1 MAVTTSTTNLAHP
14 YMAGRIPRDFIDDLL
29 ARTDIVEV
37 VNRRVPLKKKGRE
50 YAACCPFHSEKTPS
64 FFVNREK
71 QFYHCFGCGAH
82 GSAIGFLMEYD
93 HLDFISAV
101 ETLATDLGLEVPR
114 EGGVDDRPRENLQ
127 PLYKLLAD
135 AAAWYQQMLKEHP
148 NAIDYLKQRGL
159 SGEIARDFM
168 IGYAPAGWTHLL
180 DHFAGKYDH
189 NLLTKAGL
197 TSQSDSGRIYDK
209 FRDRIMFPIRDRR
222 GRVIAFGGRVT
233 GQGEPKY
240 LNSPETPVFNKSATL
255 YGLYEALRAPGRP
268 ERLIIVEGYM
278 DVVALAQNGIRNAVA
293 TLGTATTAEHVR
305 QLFQLVSRVVFCFD
319 GDRAG
324 REAAWRALGNSM
336 GALRD
341 GKEVDFL
348 FLPESD
354 DPDSYVRR
362 EGKAAFEQLVDTATP
377 LSAYLLETLKGRHD
391 VTTME
396 GRTALMLEAR
406 QQLKPLHEGLLRSQ
420 IETALEQ
427 LTQIPKEKRTLANPP
442 PRRTRQGTLHITPMR
457 LVIAGLLQQPA
468 LAELANERLDPMI
481 EALPGFELL
490 DRILRML
497 REKPELTPAMLVER
511 FRETPYAGIVDRLA
525 SWHPPIQSDEDG
537 NWSRLMDDAFGRLRQ
552 QAREKRL
559 EQLLQ
564 QEMSTGKPL
573 TAAEKEELVTLLRQ

>member
-1 MAVTTSTTNLAHP
+1 
-14 YMAGRIPRDFIDDLL
+14 MAGRIPRDFIDNLL

-37 VNRRVPLKKKGRE
+37 INRRVPLKKQGRE

-64 FFVNREK
+64 FTVSREK

-93 HLDFISAV
+93 HLDFVSAI
-101 ETLATDLGLEVPR
+101 ETLAADLGLDVPR
-114 EGGVDDRPRENLQ
+114 EGGSDDHPRENLQ
-127 PLYKLLAD
+127 PLYDLLAD
-135 AAAWYQQMLKEHP
+135 AAEWYQRMLKEHP

-168 IGYAPAGWTHLL
+168 IGYAPAGWSHLL
-180 DHFAGKYDH
+180 DHFDGKYDRS
-189 NLLTKAGL
+189 LLARAGL
-197 TSQSDSGRIYDK
+197 TSRNDSGRVYDK

-222 GRVIAFGGRVT
+222 GRVIAFGGRVL
-233 GQGEPKY
+233 GEGEPKY

-255 YGLYEALRAPGRP
+255 YGLYEALKAPGRL

-278 DVVALAQNGIRNAVA
+278 DVVALAQSGIRNAVA

-348 FLPESD
+348 FLPEGD
-354 DPDSYVRR
+354 DPDSHVRR
-362 EGKAAFEQLVDTATP
+362 EGKAAFEQLVDTAIP
-377 LSAYLLETLKGRHD
+377 LSAYLLDTLKSRHD
-391 VTTME
+391 ITTME

-406 QQLKPLHEGLLRSQ
+406 QLLKPLHEGLLRSQ
-420 IETALEQ
+420 IETALER
-427 LTQIPKEKRTLANPP
+427 LTQIPKEKRTLSSPP
-442 PRRTRQGTLHITPMR
+442 GRRVRQETLHITPMR
-457 LVIAGLLQQPA
+457 LAIAGLLQQPA
-468 LAELANERLDPMI
+468 LAELAMARLDPMI
-481 EALPGFELL
+481 EVLPGFELL
-490 DRILRML
+490 DQILQML

-511 FRETPYAGIVDRLA
+511 FRDTPYAGIVDRLA
-525 SWHPPIQSDEDG
+525 SWQPPGQSEEDG
-537 NWSRLMDDAFGRLRQ
+537 HWSRLMDDAFDRLLQ

-559 EQLLQ
+559 DQLLR
-564 QEMSTGKPL
+564 QELSTGKPL
-573 TAAEKEELVTLLRQ
+573 SAAEKEELVTLLRQ